1 MEKIIDNVQF
11 IIDKYSLLDNGETAY
26 VGLSGGK
33 DSVVAC
39 FILRDMGYNV
49 IPIIVDVGDAGFD
62 ATKIKYNIDKSG
74 FDAKIISIYDN
85 DFINV
90 FSENEK
96 KDIQNKLN
104 YLLDVPDNQSA
115 CTTCYNLKL
124 TAFQQ
129 FFSKSDNGKIVIAQ
143 HKDDMITSMM
153 KCYWTHKY
161 YHNITKINSISY
173 DGYLMKEYISKNK
186 LDINLLSKLVK
197 EGLAATDDPIR
208 EFPLDNL
215 EIIRPLARVDEET
228 LQKYVD
234 DISYDV
240 INGDNSCRYRRKE
253 PRPFRLLVQWDLE
266 KRLKDNPALKNTLYD
281 YVIKGL
287 DKRGMLKFRPRNL
300 REVLYPGFKKF
311 IKKY

>member
-1 MEKIIDNVQF
+1 MKKIKDNVHY
-11 IIDKYSLLDNGETAY
+11 IIDKYNLLNDGETAY

-33 DSVVAC
+33 DSVAAC
-39 FILRDMGYNV
+39 FILRDMDYNV
-49 IPIIVDVGDAGFD
+49 IPIIIDVGDAGFD
-62 ATKIKYNIDKSG
+62 ATKIKYNIDKNG

-85 DFINV
+85 EFING

-96 KDIQNKLN
+96 EDIQDKLD
-104 YLLDVPDNQSA
+104 YLLNVPEGYSA

-311 IKKY
+311 IKK

>member
-1 MEKIIDNVQF
+1 MK
-11 IIDKYSLLDNGETAY
+11 
-26 VGLSGGK
+26 
-33 DSVVAC
+33 
-39 FILRDMGYNV
+39 
-49 IPIIVDVGDAGFD
+49 
-62 ATKIKYNIDKSG
+62 
-74 FDAKIISIYDN
+74 
-85 DFINV
+85 
-90 FSENEK
+90 
-96 KDIQNKLN
+96 NK
-104 YLLDVPDNQSA
+104 
-115 CTTCYNLKL
+115 
-124 TAFQQ
+124 
-129 FFSKSDNGKIVIAQ
+129 
-143 HKDDMITSMM
+143 
-153 KCYWTHKY
+153 
-161 YHNITKINSISY
+161 SY
-173 DGYLMKEYISKNK
+173 DGHLMKEYISNNSI
-186 LDINLLSKLVK
+186 DISLLSKLVE
-197 EGLAATDDPIR
+197 EGLVATDDPIR